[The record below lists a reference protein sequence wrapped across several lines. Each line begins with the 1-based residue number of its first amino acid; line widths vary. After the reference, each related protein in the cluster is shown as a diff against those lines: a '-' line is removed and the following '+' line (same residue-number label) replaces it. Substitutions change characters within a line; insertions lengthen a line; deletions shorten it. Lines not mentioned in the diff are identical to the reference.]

1 MVYTVPPWDFT
12 HSILNADTR
21 DGIPSVR
28 LGSGAA
34 VLPQRGSLQ
43 PMAALSVRLVWFRVS
58 VFAFELSYHITGKMP
73 CQLFS
78 SLKYR
83 RTSFSGMGRLK

>member
-21 DGIPSVR
+21 DDISSVR
-28 LGSGAA
+28 LGSGAGD
-34 VLPQRGSLQ
+34 LPQRGSLQ

-58 VFAFELSYHITGKMP
+58 VLAFELCYHITGKMP

-78 SLKYR
+78 SLKYCR
-83 RTSFSGMGRLK
+83 ISCSGMGRLK